1 MTAVRHGL
9 TLLAAAL
16 ALTAC
21 AGVPGPAPKPAA
33 SPVHAPAKSA
43 KAAKSKPAPKPHT
56 LAIKITGSGTM
67 ALTYVVDGA
76 RTKKTIGLPWR
87 RTIRLPAASGGHTWS
102 VTMRQMGGS
111 SHGLVLTDG
120 SVVGDLSNNGG
131 GETQVSGKLD

>member
-21 AGVPGPAPKPAA
+21 AGAPGPAPKTTPAH
-33 SPVHAPAKSA
+33 PSA
-43 KAAKSKPAPKPHT
+43 KATKTAGPKPAPKPHT
-56 LAIKITGSGTM
+56 LAITITGSGTM
-67 ALTYVVDGA
+67 ALTYVVDGKK
-76 RTKKTIGLPWR
+76 TKKTIGLPWR
-87 RTIRLPAASGGHTWS
+87 TTIRLPAAPGGHSWS

-111 SHGLVLTDG
+111 SHGLVRTDG

-131 GETQVSGKLD
+131 GVTQVSGTLA